1 MAAEKAPLRVLITGA
16 AGQIGYALAPMV
28 ASGWML
34 GPDQPVILHLLD
46 IPFATEALEGVRMEL
61 VDAAYPLVKGIVATT
76 DVDVGTKDV
85 DVAVMVGGFPRK
97 EGMERKEVMGKNV
110 AIYKSQAS
118 ALAKNASKDVKVV
131 VVANPANTNAL
142 ILAQNAPSI
151 PPENITCLT
160 RLDHNRAL
168 GQLSERL
175 GVPVTAVRNVIIWGN
190 HSSTQYPD
198 VNHGTV
204 ELPFR
209 AGGTV
214 RLPIRDAVKDDAYLE
229 GSFVATVQQRG
240 AAIIKAR
247 KLSSALSVASSVC
260 NHVRDWVLGTPPGV
274 WVSMGVIGDGS
285 YATPKGLCYSFPVT
299 CAGGKWSIVQ
309 GLPIDDKSR
318 LKMDLTAAELEEER
332 LLARECLGESA

>member
-61 VDAAYPLVKGIVATT
+61 VDAAYPLVKGIVAST
-76 DVDVGTKDV
+76 DVDVATKDV
-85 DVAVMVGGFPRK
+85 NVAVMVGGFPRK

-118 ALAKNASKDVKVV
+118 ALEKNAAKGVKVV

-142 ILAQNAPSI
+142 ILQQNAPSI
-151 PPENITCLT
+151 PSENITCLT

-168 GQLSERL
+168 GQLSERM
-175 GVPVTAVRNVIIWGN
+175 GVPVTDVKNVIIWGN

-198 VNHGTV
+198 VNHGTIT
-204 ELPFR
+204 LPFR
-209 AGGTV
+209 HGTQT
-214 RLPIRDAVKDDAYLE
+214 LPIRDAVKDDAWLNGE
-229 GSFVATVQQRG
+229 FVSTVQQRG

-247 KLSSALSVASSVC
+247 KLSSALSAASSVC
-260 NHVRDWVLGTPPGV
+260 NHVRDWVLGTAPGV

-285 YATPKGLCYSFPVT
+285 YNTPKGLCYSFPVT

-309 GLPIDDKSR
+309 GLPIDAASR
-318 LKMDLTAAELEEER
+318 AKMDATATELEEER
-332 LLARECLGESA
+332 VLALQCLGESA